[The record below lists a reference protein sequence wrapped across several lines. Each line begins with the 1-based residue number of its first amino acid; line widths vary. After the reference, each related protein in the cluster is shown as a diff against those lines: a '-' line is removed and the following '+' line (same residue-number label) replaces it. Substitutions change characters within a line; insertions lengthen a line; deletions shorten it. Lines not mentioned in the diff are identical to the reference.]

1 MKISLK
7 NVGPIKES
15 SIEIKGLTV
24 IAGEND
30 TGKSTVSK
38 ALYSIISAFNNF
50 EMEYKEA
57 LNDALLDRLKTLYLV
72 LRRNTRITT
81 EEKMV
86 RQFSPQGFLLRAIR
100 PILEE
105 REAGFEH
112 YDKSV
117 ASNLKLLKENGV
129 EESIF
134 AKAESEYYE
143 IKKLLLA
150 TFDEERAKKE
160 SLRRILAN
168 EFHGQICNNS
178 ASEYEISAEEN
189 QENIFHMTGNSEGEV
204 LHASFE
210 KLYYNDCIYLESPF
224 VLYMNDLLNS
234 GRSFFSSRS
243 SDLPKHTEDL
253 LNRLK
258 SAKSGREAQQYVFD
272 LLEGKDYYNLHNQI
286 GEMIRG
292 DMFFDTEETRFK
304 YSRKDGKNEKD
315 FDLFNVAAGIKSLG
329 ILQMLMKGKMLGDR
343 CLIII
348 DEPEVHLHPK
358 WQIEFA
364 EVLVQLVSLTD
375 SNVLINTHSPYFL
388 NALQVYV
395 EKYKLT
401 GKEHFYLSQK
411 QGDHTEIVDRTE
423 SINDIYKILFEPF
436 QKLEDEKVD
445 AETDE
450 E

>member
-7 NVGPIKES
+7 NVGSIKES
-15 SIEIKGLTV
+15 ALEIKGLTV

-57 LNDALLDRLKTLYLV
+57 LNDALHDKLKTLYLV
-72 LRRNTRITT
+72 LRRNTQITA
-81 EEKMV
+81 EEKTMH
-86 RQFSPQGFLLRAIR
+86 RFSPQGFLWRVIR

-105 REAGFEH
+105 RETGFES
-112 YDKSV
+112 YDKNV
-117 ASNLKLLKENGV
+117 ALNLKLLKDNGV

-134 AKAESEYYE
+134 AKAENEYSE

-150 TFDEERAKKE
+150 TVNEEGAKKE

-168 EFHGQICNNS
+168 EFHGQICNSS

-189 QENIFHMTGNSEGEV
+189 QENIFHMTGNSEGKI

-234 GRSFFSSRS
+234 GRSFLSGPSG
-243 SDLPKHTEDL
+243 LPKHMEDL
-253 LNRLK
+253 LSRLK
-258 SAKSGREAQQYVFD
+258 SVKSGREAQQYVFD
-272 LLEGKDYYNLHNQI
+272 LLEEEDYYNLHNRI
-286 GEMIRG
+286 GEMIQG
-292 DMFFDTEETRFK
+292 QMFFDADETRFK
-304 YSRKDGKNEKD
+304 YSRKDGKSEKD

-329 ILQMLMKGKMLGDR
+329 IIQMLMKGKALGDR

-375 SNVLINTHSPYFL
+375 NNVLINTHSPYFL

-401 GKEHFYLSQK
+401 GKEHFYLSK
-411 QGDHTEIVDRTE
+411 NQGDYTEIVEHTKNVNE
-423 SINDIYKILFEPF
+423 IYKILFEPF
-436 QKLEDEKVD
+436 QKLEDEKTD
-445 AETDE
+445 AESDVE
-450 E
+450 